1 MLLLQFWQERI
12 STRIRAAAMGIE
24 GTDMRDNRKEEL
36 TTDRFGGE
44 AWEGER
50 SNNNREILS
59 LDGRED
65 GDTINKS
72 RLQRKSAGLRG
83 KMTILFCTH

>member
-1 MLLLQFWQERI
+1 
-12 STRIRAAAMGIE
+12 MGIEE

-72 RLQRKSAGLRG
+72 RLQRKWCRVEREDDNSVLYTLRCG
-83 KMTILFCTH
+83 DVFFSPGT